1 MQNYQKYFA
10 QARREESIGN
20 NEAALLFYLSAAYSS
35 FSGDVMPPPVGAINK
50 IARLRKE
57 LSISDVL
64 LCELMRSYSG
74 LSDEMCGE
82 MLIASLRGDTALMR
96 TAMVKG

>member
-1 MQNYQKYFA
+1 MQNYQKYFS
-10 QARREESIGN
+10 QARREESLGN
-20 NEAALLFYLSAAYSS
+20 KEAALLFYLSAAYSS

-57 LSISDVL
+57 LSISDML

-74 LSDEMCGE
+74 LSDEICGE
-82 MLIASLRGDTALMR
+82 MLMASLHGDTALMR
-96 TAMVKG
+96 TAKAEG

>member
-1 MQNYQKYFA
+1 MQRYQKYFS
-10 QARREESIGN
+10 QARREESLGN
-20 NEAALLFYLSAAYSS
+20 KESALLFYLSAAYAS
-35 FSGDVMPPPVGAINK
+35 FAGDVMPPPVGAINK

-57 LSISDVL
+57 LSISDTL

-82 MLIASLRGDTALMR
+82 MLMASLRGDTALMR
-96 TAMVKG
+96 TVMVKG